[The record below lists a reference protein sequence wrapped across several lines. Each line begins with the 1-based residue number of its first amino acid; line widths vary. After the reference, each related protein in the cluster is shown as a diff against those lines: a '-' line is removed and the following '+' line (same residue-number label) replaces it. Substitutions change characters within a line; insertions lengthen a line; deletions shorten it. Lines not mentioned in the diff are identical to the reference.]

1 MLTTKEKKIISKLNC
16 LLIKKEINAYIKVL
30 TKLFITQRRIISI
43 IMQIIYKI
51 VLSYSDSLKNT

>member
-1 MLTTKEKKIISKLNC
+1 MLTTKENKIISKLNC

-51 VLSYSDSLKNT
+51 VLSYPDSLKNT

>member
-51 VLSYSDSLKNT
+51 VLSYPDSLKNT

>member
-51 VLSYSDSLKNT
+51 VLSYPDRLKNT